1 MRASLPLLEHSRADR
16 VLAFQCGCPISV
28 KRFLRDV
35 AQLTARLPRTS
46 HVLNLCEDRYHFLLG
61 FAAALQ
67 TGQVS
72 LLPPSRV
79 SETLRQLCTDY
90 PQTCCLADHDDVP
103 VHVPLI
109 RVDHSSPDPA
119 ATLPPPLIPAEQIAA
134 IVFTSGSTG
143 KPAPHAKSW
152 GSLVRVAQIVGRH
165 VGFKP
170 GGSVLGTIPPQHLY
184 GMETT
189 IMLPLLW
196 EGATHHGRPLLPAD
210 IRVALESLPAPR
222 WLMTTP
228 LQLRACIAEKLRFDG
243 LAGVLSATMP
253 LSALLAAEV
262 EDLWQTPVH
271 DVYGCTEA
279 GIVALRRPAQ
289 NETWRVLD
297 GLRVWKRGKDAWVEG
312 GHLSQAVRLADRLSL
327 YDEQTFALHGR
338 TSDLVKIAGKRAS
351 LAALNS
357 ELNRVPGVLDGVFF
371 VPDEK
376 AMDGERLTAFA
387 VAPGLTAEAIV
398 AELRRRID
406 PVFLPRPLHL
416 VAALPRNAIGKL
428 PRGSLRRLG
437 GELAGPKRKW

>member
-1 MRASLPLLEHSRADR
+1 MRASLPLLEHSQADR
-16 VLAFQCGCPISV
+16 VLAFQCGRPISV
-28 KRFLRDV
+28 KQFLREV
-35 AQLTARLPRTS
+35 AQLAARLPRTS
-46 HVLNLCEDRYHFLLG
+46 HVLNLCEDRYHFLLS

-79 SETLRQLCTDY
+79 PETLRQLCTDY

-119 ATLPPPLIPAEQIAA
+119 ATLSPPLIPAEQIAA

-143 KPAPHAKSW
+143 NPAPHAKSW
-152 GSLVRVAQIVGRH
+152 GSLVRVAQALGRRI
-165 VGFKP
+165 GFKL

-189 IMLPLLW
+189 IMLPLQW
-196 EGATHHGRPLLPAD
+196 GGATHHGSPLLPAD
-210 IRVALESLPAPR
+210 IQAALETLPAPR

-228 LQLRACIAEKLRFDG
+228 LQLRACITEKLQFDG

-253 LSALLAAEV
+253 LSALLAADV
-262 EDLWQTPVH
+262 EDLWQTPVY

-297 GLRVWKRGKDAWVEG
+297 GLRVWKQGQGAWVGG

-327 YDEQTFALHGR
+327 CDEQTFALHGR

-357 ELNRVPGVLDGVFF
+357 ELNRIPGVLDGVFF

-376 AMDGERLTAFA
+376 ATDGERLTAFV
-387 VAPGLTAEAIV
+387 VAPGLTAGAVV
-398 AELRRRID
+398 AKLRRRID

-437 GELAGPKRKW
+437 GELAGPKRKR